1 MSEYIVK
8 TSFGKFRITINDDI
22 QIDIN
27 SRKLNKIG
35 KIITV
40 GGKNKC
46 VGINAPYNSDT
57 AHLLNI
63 KRIGGGCELDNADIS
78 GMKTV
83 NMLNLA
89 FTFLKQEMRNIKYI
103 KLEDRSDIPCTL
115 KNGSIIGISLA
126 SHQLLFHQKTWYE
139 RYFNAK
145 LINPVLHNLYENSKI
160 NFNKKPES
168 FNFINND
175 LNIILTPLL
184 YESNSWKD
192 FFDKINLMENKCEVI
207 LFWYSYALKEIFQG
221 VSFERQDWIIDLN
234 TINSIDYT
242 ILNNQHGGGKTRK
255 YKNNEYMSI
264 NQLSYDDIVNY
275 KFHIEIVPN

>member
-1 MSEYIVK
+1 MSEFIVK

-22 QIDIN
+22 HIDITT
-27 SRKLNKIG
+27 RKLNTIG

-63 KRIGGGCELDNADIS
+63 KRIGGGCELDDADIS
-78 GMKTV
+78 GIKTV

-89 FTFLKQEMRNIKYI
+89 FTFLIKEMPNIKYV

-139 RYFNAK
+139 RYFDAK
-145 LINPVLHNLYENSKI
+145 LINPVLRQLYENSKI
-160 NFNKKPES
+160 NFNKKAES

-175 LNIILTPLL
+175 LNTLLTPLL
-184 YESNSWKD
+184 YESKSWKD
-192 FFDKINLMENKCEVI
+192 FFDKINVMENKCEIIV
-207 LFWYSYALKEIFQG
+207 FWYSYALKEIFQG
-221 VSFERQDWIIDLN
+221 VSFERQDWIIDLKN
-234 TINSIDYT
+234 INSIYYT
-242 ILNNQHGGGKTRK
+242 LLKNQHGGERMKTRI
-255 YKNNEYMSI
+255 YKNSEYMSI

-275 KFHIEIVPN
+275 KFNI